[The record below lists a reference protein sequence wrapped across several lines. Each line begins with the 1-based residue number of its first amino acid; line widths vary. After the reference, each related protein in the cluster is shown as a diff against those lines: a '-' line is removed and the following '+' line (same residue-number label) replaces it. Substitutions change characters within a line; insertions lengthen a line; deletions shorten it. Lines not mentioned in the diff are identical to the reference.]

1 MFKAVD
7 DDDIKSLKKF
17 LAGNP
22 SGWKVTDK
30 VIDLSTARICLYCN
44 AVFIQYGSTLL
55 HHAAG
60 RGKMECLRYLVEKD
74 GESISRMDNV
84 SIHS

>member
-30 VIDLSTARICLYCN
+30 VIGLSTARICLYCLYT
-44 AVFIQYGSTLL
+44 VW
-55 HHAAG
+55 
-60 RGKMECLRYLVEKD
+60 
-74 GESISRMDNV
+74 
-84 SIHS
+84 IHPATPCCW

>member
-30 VIDLSTARICLYCN
+30 VIDLSTARIYVYIVMLSLYSMDPPC
-44 AVFIQYGSTLL
+44 YTML
-55 HHAAG
+55 
-60 RGKMECLRYLVEKD
+60 LVEV
-74 GESISRMDNV
+74 RWNV
-84 SIHS
+84 YDI